1 MCGSVKARYPPLPVP
16 ITYSRPN
23 HDNWFERCLGKKDE
37 SVLDNPISSLFQKRL
52 YTKPVTVESTEAGKS
67 TTILLWD
74 DNKIFRA
81 LILSLRPRN
90 AGAEGTFPRK

>member
-1 MCGSVKARYPPLPVP
+1 MTTGLNAVLEKKMKSPRQPNQLP
-16 ITYSRPN
+16 
-23 HDNWFERCLGKKDE
+23 
-37 SVLDNPISSLFQKRL
+37 FQKRL

-81 LILSLRPRN
+81 LILSSQAPQCRSRGHTP
-90 AGAEGTFPRK
+90 